1 MVMRIK
7 LALLDRD
14 RNYLDRLVSAFEV
27 KYAEKF
33 EIYSFTEQ
41 AAAMEVLGS
50 NRIDVFVASESFD
63 IDIKSLPKWCGFAYF
78 VNSTGVESVNG
89 RRAICK
95 FQKAELIYKQI
106 LSIYSEHAG
115 RITGIKADD
124 DSTKTIIFSSPCGG
138 AGTSAMAA
146 ACAIYY
152 ARKNKKTLY
161 LNLEKFG
168 SADAVFSAE
177 GYFDMS
183 DIIFALKNK
192 KTNLALKLESAV
204 RQDASGVC
212 YFSQTKVALD
222 MMELTTDDILQLLS
236 ELRFSGAYDV
246 IVVDMDFSLNKDTIQ
261 VFRSANALVWVSDGS
276 ATSNAK
282 IQRAY
287 TALSIQEQRSQK
299 ALTSRLYLLY
309 NKFSNKKTSTLVGDI
324 GIKNIGGAPRYEH
337 ATIRQVVQALST
349 MNMFDNIFS

>member
-14 RNYLDRLVSAFEV
+14 RNYLDRIVSAFEV
-27 KYAEKF
+27 KYADKF
-33 EIYSFTEQ
+33 EIYSFTELS
-41 AAAMEVLGS
+41 AALEVLGS
-50 NRIDVFVASESFD
+50 NRIDVFVANESFD
-63 IDIKSLPKWCGFAYF
+63 IDIKALPKWCGFAYF
-78 VNSTGVESVNG
+78 VNSTGVESVDDQ
-89 RRAICK
+89 RAICK

-106 LSIYSEHAG
+106 LSIHSEHAG
-115 RITGIKADD
+115 RITGMKADD

-138 AGTSAMAA
+138 SGTSAMAA

-152 ARKNKKTLY
+152 ARQNKKTLY

-168 SADAVFSAE
+168 SADAVFTAE
-177 GYFDMS
+177 GYFDMG

-192 KTNLALKLESAV
+192 KTNLALKLESSV
-204 RQDASGVC
+204 RQDVSGVC

-222 MMELTTDDILQLLS
+222 MMELSTDDILRLLS
-236 ELRFSGAYDV
+236 ELRFSGAYDM
-246 IVVDMDFSLNKDTIQ
+246 IVVDMDFSLAQDTIQ
-261 VFRSANALVWVSDGS
+261 IFRTANALVWVGDGS

-287 TALSIQEQRSQK
+287 NALSIMEQRTQK
-299 ALTSRLYLLY
+299 ALTSRLYLIY
-309 NKFSNKKTSTLVGDI
+309 NKFSNKTSITVGDI

-337 ATIRQVVQALST
+337 AKIKQVVQSLST